1 MPVTT
6 LSAVNDVLRR
16 IGKPVVAALDTAGG
30 SLSSYAERAID
41 DASKTVQQEGWTWN
55 TKADVEIAV
64 DSNGKYNV
72 SDLEADGSEI
82 LSVDADRAQGET
94 INVVRKGNFL
104 YDLDNNTFT
113 PADGTMKV
121 TYVYQRPVAE
131 LPDSF
136 AKWVVAL
143 AALSLSRQFYSDRNR
158 EEIISVELADARRLA
173 VNEEIRIVDVNVLD
187 TTAMRQIRGRPR
199 MRDRSI

>member
-6 LSAVNDVLRR
+6 LSAINDVLRR
-16 IGKPVVAALDTAGG
+16 IGKPVVAALDTGGG
-30 SLSSYAERAID
+30 SLSSYAERALD

-55 TKADVEIAV
+55 TKANVQIAV
-64 DSNGKYNV
+64 NGEGKYDV
-72 SDLEADGSEI
+72 SNLEGDSSSI
-82 LSVDADRAQGET
+82 LSVDADREQGET
-94 INVVRKGNFL
+94 INVVRKGDFL

-113 PADGTMKV
+113 PANGTMKV

-136 AKWVVAL
+136 AKWAVAL
-143 AALSLSRQFYSDRNR
+143 AALNFSRQFYYDKSR
-158 EEIISVELADARRLA
+158 EQIIVVELDDARRLA

-187 TTAMRQIRGRPR
+187 TANMRQIRGRPR
-199 MRDRSI
+199 MRDRRI

>member
-6 LSAVNDVLRR
+6 LSTVNDVLRR
-16 IGKPVVAALDTAGG
+16 IGKPVVAALDTGGG

-64 DSNGKYNV
+64 NNDGKYDV
-72 SDLEADGSEI
+72 SNLEGDNSEI

-121 TYVYQRPVAE
+121 TYVYQRPVSE

-143 AALSLSRQFYSDRNR
+143 AALNLSRQFYSDRAR
-158 EEIISVELADARRLA
+158 EEIISMELADARRLA

-187 TTAMRQIRGRPR
+187 TAAMRQIRGRPR